1 MKNQN
6 LEEKIASRLESLN
19 NFLNHLKETHE
30 ELNHSF
36 IIVTNKRR
44 LKCFQLV
51 VPSCRCLHGSNEF
64 TYEEMNAYFIGY
76 ERKKL
81 NDDLLKQTNKSVETN
96 IYNN

>member
-44 LKCFQLV
+44 LKCFLLV
-51 VPSCRCLHGSNEF
+51 VPPPKNGVYLLGSNEF
-64 TYEEMNAYFIGY
+64 TYEEMNAYFLGY
-76 ERKKL
+76 ERNKL
-81 NDDLLKQTNKSVETN
+81 NDDLLKPIKV
-96 IYNN
+96 